1 MVDNLCKL
9 SLTGGFMMERK
20 LLLATDGSDNALRA
34 AEFAA
39 GLAALAPDMKVTVLA
54 VNDILERMKYY
65 SPVRSPVIFEEVEV
79 FFREK
84 SQDALDRTLA
94 VFEKYRCRV
103 DGVIKVGN
111 PAQEIVALAREGG
124 FGQIVIGS
132 RGLGGLKGIFLGSVS
147 LKVLQLAECPV
158 TVVK

>member
-1 MVDNLCKL
+1 MALKILVA
-9 SLTGGFMMERK
+9 S
-20 LLLATDGSDNALRA
+20 DGSDNALRA

-39 GLAALAPDMKVTVLA
+39 GLAGLSPDIKVTVLV
-54 VNDILERMKYY
+54 VNDMLEKMKYY
-65 SPVRSPVIFEEVEV
+65 SPLRSPVIFEEVEV

-94 VFEKYRCRV
+94 VFEKINCRV

-111 PAQEIVALAREGG
+111 PAQEIVDFAREGG
-124 FGQIVIGS
+124 FSQIVIGS
-132 RGLGGLKGIFLGSVS
+132 RGMGGLKGIVLGSVS
-147 LKVLQLAECPV
+147 SKVVQLADCPV